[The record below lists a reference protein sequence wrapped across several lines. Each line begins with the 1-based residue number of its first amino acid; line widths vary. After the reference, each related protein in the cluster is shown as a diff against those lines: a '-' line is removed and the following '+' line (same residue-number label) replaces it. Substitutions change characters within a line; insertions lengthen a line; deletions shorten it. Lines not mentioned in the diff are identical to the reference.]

1 MTWKTLQLSDY
12 DDVVRML
19 HELMSKCNDISATG
33 NDDEYVNAWRNQ
45 LEYDI
50 GLIIDKLE
58 ESK

>member
-12 DDVVRML
+12 NDVMDMLYLLQKKCDDT
-19 HELMSKCNDISATG
+19 D
-33 NDDEYVNAWRNQ
+33 

-50 GLIIDKLE
+50 GVIIDKLE

>member
-12 DDVVRML
+12 DEAVDML
-19 HELMSKCNDISATG
+19 YKLLNKY
-33 NDDEYVNAWRNQ
+33 DDMD

-50 GLIIDKLE
+50 GAVIDKLE

>member
-12 DDVVRML
+12 DEAVDML
-19 HELMSKCNDISATG
+19 YKLLNKC
-33 NDDEYVNAWRNQ
+33 DDMD

-50 GLIIDKLE
+50 GAVIDKLE